1 MIFYCCIIL
10 NSNLKWNFFCA
21 APADSKQPHLFRG
34 QRAHPVFHQVKFL
47 KIWLMLCLFL
57 KLFCFHNLFN
67 FQTILNATG
76 HTQYNHKCQ
85 GRHFKFILL
94 MTFVHIRHICLTLG
108 TNLFANTRLI
118 LLINFSGCSW
128 KKASRSFYDSIH
140 ADHSDEHRWTFNHVL
155 QAVFLWS
162 SGSQQTIRNALVM
175 MSLFQVSVNLT
186 VMLVL
191 TTMFVR

>member
-1 MIFYCCIIL
+1 ME
-10 NSNLKWNFFCA
+10 
-21 APADSKQPHLFRG
+21 LFLRSSSWFQATTLIPGTKSSPSISSG
-34 QRAHPVFHQVKFL
+34 QVFKDL
-47 KIWLMLCLFL
+47 IMLCLFL

-85 GRHFKFILL
+85 GCHFKFILL
-94 MTFVHIRHICLTLG
+94 MTFVHIRHICLILG
-108 TNLFANTRLI
+108 TNLFANTSLI

-155 QAVFLWS
+155 QAVLLWS
-162 SGSQQTIRNALVM
+162 SGSQQTIKNTQ
-175 MSLFQVSVNLT
+175 MSWCLFSRSRST
-186 VMLVL
+186 
-191 TTMFVR
+191 